1 MLVLATAVS
10 IWYNPV
16 GAINISS
23 RLQDDK
29 HSVWSILL
37 DTAQQLN
44 DHERRI
50 SQLEGKLD
58 SLATKELVL
67 QLNAKL
73 LEAINIKF
81 DQQTELL
88 RAESRTESREL
99 REELKELRDDVQNL
113 DQRINDQDKKYTKL
127 AGGAVAIGLVL
138 SILVGAANVFVA
150 AVGAGILTIN

>member
-1 MLVLATAVS
+1 M
-10 IWYNPV
+10 
-16 GAINISS
+16 
-23 RLQDDK
+23 
-29 HSVWSILL
+29 

-44 DHERRI
+44 EHERRI

-73 LEAINIKF
+73 LEAINKKI
-81 DQQTELL
+81 DQQTELIRTEF
-88 RAESRTESREL
+88 RAESREL
-99 REELKELRDDVQNL
+99 RDDLKEIRGDVQNL

-127 AGGAVAIGLVL
+127 AGAAVAIGLIL

-150 AVGAGILTIN
+150 AVGAGIFSVG